1 MPRISR
7 RFFLTA
13 GAFLAITGGWSSWGL
28 AAELTTVTLRIEG
41 MT

>member
-1 MPRISR
+1 MQR
-7 RFFLTA
+7 RAFLIWVGALFGA
-13 GAFLAITGGWSSWGL
+13 GALRDQIL